1 MLPITIGSTIRTSI
15 RIRKVDWFIY
25 TREPTSDLDVE
36 TGVQRADDISAAET
50 PTEQQAIAEEE
61 DQKKWILRK
70 MRVKITIVR
79 MGTTIAETME
89 TETELTEEL
98 TANLY
103 SLGTA

>member
-25 TREPTSDLDVE
+25 TREPTSDLDIE

-61 DQKKWILRK
+61 EPAEVDSQEDESEDNNSENGDNDSGDDGNGD
-70 MRVKITIVR
+70 
-79 MGTTIAETME
+79 GTD
-89 TETELTEEL
+89 
-98 TANLY
+98 
-103 SLGTA
+103 G